1 MLQLRHVAF
10 LNLHLDRTWP
20 AFPHEKQV
28 YEFDWGAEGEF
39 GQTPWHKGGTREF
52 PPEDGETAE
61 FLETESTDE
70 DNEAVEFLETEFTG
84 WIWGSRC

>member
-10 LNLHLDRTWP
+10 LNLHLDRTWS

-28 YEFDWGAEGEF
+28 YEFDWGGEDEF
-39 GQTPWHKGGTREF
+39 ERIPWRRAGGTREF
-52 PPEDGETAE
+52 PPEGGETAE

-70 DNEAVEFLETEFTG
+70 DGETEEFLETESTH
-84 WIWGSRC
+84 WVSCC